1 MKGSCFISYR
11 YEDCNDG
18 ILKSFVEQF
27 KKICSDLIQVYYD
40 QDDVEPGDSFDRFMK
55 QINKVDV
62 VLMFLTPGY
71 KERVQNKQK
80 GVWKEYQYIINR
92 YEDLKALDK
101 ETETEKLLGFKI
113 IPILFKG
120 DTREI
125 IINDIRDLRRVDLT
139 YLRLDSNDKNI
150 APSIEKRFKEDLKNL
165 KNTIFSVYTRK
176 QKEYEGDLEKN
187 YSNILLS
194 SLFSD
199 TKSDFLN
206 AKYSS
211 LKPEKTIFVKTF
223 TYQQLETQASY
234 YVVGRKGSGKSA
246 NGQVLQ
252 LRNRDKYDITI
263 DVSPEE
269 LNFPLIYNLEDYEF
283 EADVEYLEIREKT
296 LRFTWKY
303 FLILKIIDIAISK
316 VTLYTDNKESFHNL
330 LKLKRTLS
338 QEEELTKNTKSLFVY
353 AFINVQNYINKCI
366 YDSRNDDRFLIFDI
380 VKKVEFDQFI
390 NSELGFD
397 CLNEVENLT
406 TLLDKRILFVFD
418 GFDTTF
424 DDFRLMR
431 GISQSD
437 EQELLNDKSEFEH
450 LWLRSLLW
458 LINDIKQTK
467 NGVEEIK
474 CELDFAVAIPLDRF
488 LEVLTYDRDSYR
500 YTSRYSILIWSGLEL
515 ALCIRKRLEVVFK
528 QKSKAERLI
537 DTVSDTHR
545 NLLSTVPYEFKFTF
559 NGITYNTNIFFY
571 ILRHTF
577 WRPRDVLVY
586 YNHIITLAESLK
598 EHGENLSIE
607 ALRICISDVTQ
618 AIIKSEFINE
628 NRAVLLNIESII
640 ERFDN
645 QNQILS
651 FQALEEILNE
661 VKFEFSLPPRE
672 ILTDITFKIK
682 ILYQLG
688 FLGLYNRKEKNLLRS
703 KYRAKN
709 DTQFVF
715 SEGAKI
721 INGLKQEDSKR
732 IDYIIHPIFCEY
744 LNLDTSNNSEFVMN
758 YDWDYLKAVETSMRA
773 NNHQYIVTY

>member
-11 YEDCNDG
+11 YEDCKDG
-18 ILKSFVEQF
+18 ILKSFVENF
-27 KKICSDLIQVYYD
+27 KSICSDLIDVHYD
-40 QDDVEPGDSFDRFMK
+40 QDEVEIGDSFDRFMK
-55 QINKVDV
+55 RINKVDV

-71 KERVQNKQK
+71 KERVLNKK
-80 GVWKEYQYIINR
+80 NGVWKEYQYIINR
-92 YEDLKALDK
+92 YEELKIK
-101 ETETEKLLGFKI
+101 EKESETEKLTGFKI
-113 IPILFKG
+113 IPIIFKG
-120 DTREI
+120 NPEEI
-125 IINDIRDLRRVDLT
+125 VINDIKDIRRLDLS

-150 APSIEKRFKEDLKNL
+150 AAPIEKRFKIDLKNL
-165 KNTIFSVYTRK
+165 KNTVFSVYTRK
-176 QKEYEGDLEKN
+176 QKSYEGYLEKN
-187 YSNILLS
+187 YSNIFLS

-206 AKYSS
+206 PKYSN
-211 LKPEKTIFVKTF
+211 LKPEKTVFVKTF

-252 LRNRDKYDITI
+252 IRNKDKYNLTI

-283 EADVEYLEIREKT
+283 EADVQYLEIRERT

-303 FLILKIIDIAISK
+303 FLILKIIDIAISNLP
-316 VTLYTDNKESFHNL
+316 LYTDNNKAFQNL
-330 LKLKRTLS
+330 IDLKIKLS
-338 QEEELTKNTKSLFVY
+338 QTEQLATNIKSLFVY
-353 AFINVQNYINKCI
+353 AFINVQNYLNKCI
-366 YDSRNDDRFLIFDI
+366 NDSRNEERFLIFDI
-380 VKKVEFDQFI
+380 VKKIEFNQFI
-390 NSELGFD
+390 ETELGFD
-397 CLNEVENLT
+397 ILNELENIT
-406 TLLDKRILFVFD
+406 TILDKRILFVFD

-431 GISQSD
+431 GISND
-437 EQELLNDKSEFEH
+437 IDVDLLNDKSEFEH

-458 LINDIKQTK
+458 LINDIKQTQ
-467 NGVEEIK
+467 NGIKEIR

-515 ALCIRKRLEVVFK
+515 ALCIRKRLEVVYNYR
-528 QKSKAERLI
+528 SKEEKLI
-537 DTVSDTHR
+537 DSVSETHKEI
-545 NLLSTVPYEFKFTF
+545 LKSVPYDFKVSF
-559 NGITYNTNIFFY
+559 NSIIYNTNLFFY

-598 EHGENLSIE
+598 EHGEDLSID

-640 ERFDN
+640 EEFDN
-645 QNQILS
+645 MNQILS
-651 FQALEEILNE
+651 FDELESIINPI
-661 VKFEFSLPPRE
+661 KFEFSLPSK
-672 ILTDITFKIK
+672 DIQPNIQFKIK

-688 FLGLYNRKEKNLLRS
+688 FLGLYNKKEKNHLRN
-703 KYRAKN
+703 KYRAKT
-709 DTQFVF
+709 DTLFVF

-721 INGLKQEDSKR
+721 LNGLKEDDSKR
-732 IDYIIHPIFCEY
+732 IDYIIHPIFCEF
-744 LNLDTSNNSEFVMN
+744 LNLDTSNNSDFVMN
-758 YDWDYLKAVETSMRA
+758 YDWEYLKSVETSMRA
-773 NNHQYIVTY
+773 NNHQYIVTF